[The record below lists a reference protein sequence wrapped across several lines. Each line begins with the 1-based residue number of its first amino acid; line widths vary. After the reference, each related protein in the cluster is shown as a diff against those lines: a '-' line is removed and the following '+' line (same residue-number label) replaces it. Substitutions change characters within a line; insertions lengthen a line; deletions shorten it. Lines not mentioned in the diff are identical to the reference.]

1 MSVDKKGVSL
11 LLEYLFLAAILSVF
25 VVVLGLS
32 IHDVLTEA
40 QVLRV
45 AENQF
50 ADVASQ
56 ISAYYTD
63 YILLRPPSGYIKTKI
78 SLLPEVGDYEYKVR
92 FEERGDRIF
101 ISLESVTGDIKAQSG
116 LGLDKFV
123 LPEGG
128 KLEIKTS
135 GEVLSAEAEG
145 EEKPEITY
153 TREEACPF
161 ELKPRLDFIP
171 SSVEKG
177 GETQLVVFF
186 ENSNEITEPVSWN
199 VTFWNGTVIEGS
211 GKSEIIELNISDIT
225 GCQNI
230 GGYDYECRAE
240 IFAWIEEKETCNAS
254 SAESLLVSE
263 KPIQSNPYITYNKWV
278 EPKTVSPGETFE
290 VHLKLEGRGFVNQAI
305 NLSAVHVVDVSGSM
319 DWDAI
324 YKEFNQT
331 IVPNVVRRVVN
342 TTDFSTNPGNL
353 EIYAYTTDKLSDW
366 YYDLS
371 CFSSCDS
378 CSPPPWNGKGIDSSF
393 VKLYV
398 NGAEVGTDYT
408 DGEKVGKQY
417 VNTNAKGSYTIEVT
431 ARAPEQINLTI
442 LVKFN
447 GSIIL
452 NENISYSNY
461 QEFSFEL
468 PADVDF
474 SYLKISNFQGSMP
487 YWYIDRNCW
496 WSWLSGWT
504 CDYDCT
510 YKDNHNDPNV
520 LLNVWVV
527 EPSGNKEFARDIDR
541 DYSYDIKYRY
551 ENNNPPEGTFKI
563 IVVPTSKES
572 ETFKATVYLKRIEAA
587 QLAAIQFNNML
598 GDGDFVGLT
607 KFSDDASRVEVNSS
621 PLKYMTKDKDHVND
635 LIRSLAPNGATDH
648 ADALYY
654 GVKVFPIWNEPGN
667 NCTDCINNT
676 RPLMILLTDG
686 ETTEC
691 DVKNYFGCDLCD
703 GSCDG
708 SDWCQS
714 GANQALCVANYIKN
728 NLEIN
733 GFEIPICTIGF
744 GTSLTSNGQE
754 LLKDIASPRPDNNEP
769 CYFFATTSEELLEAY
784 KTIFNIFQIA
794 AKNIS
799 INESLN
805 VTLSGP
811 FEFVSATA
819 TSSKGNPV
827 DLQVDKLPSS
837 TVIKLNMASIQK
849 DETIEL
855 TVRLKVK
862 EDAQEGTYDINNEG
876 FDISYIDFTPL
887 NYLGQETTTC
897 PAGSTWTNGK
907 CRMEI
912 VSDKDKLVVTTGEG
926 GEITLG

>member
-1 MSVDKKGVSL
+1 MREPTVDEKGVSL
-11 LLEYLFLAAILSVF
+11 LTEYLLLAAILSIF
-25 VVVLGLS
+25 VAILGLS
-32 IHDVLTEA
+32 VHDVLTEA

-45 AENQF
+45 TENQF

-56 ISAYYTD
+56 ISAFYTD

-78 SLLPEVGDYEYKVR
+78 SIMPEVGDYEYKVK
-92 FEERGDRIF
+92 FEEKDDRIF
-101 ISLESVTGDIKAQSG
+101 ISVNSLAGGISAQSG
-116 LGLDKFV
+116 LGLGKFV
-123 LPEGG
+123 LPEGEVL
-128 KLEIKTS
+128 KIKTS
-135 GEVLSAEAEG
+135 GEVLSAEAGG
-145 EEKPEITY
+145 EEKEITY
-153 TREEACPF
+153 TREEVCPF

-171 SSVEKG
+171 SSIEKNS
-177 GETQLVVFF
+177 ETQLVVYF

-199 VTFWNGTVIEGS
+199 ITLWNGTVIEGS
-211 GKSEIIELNISDIT
+211 GKSEVIRLNVTDIT
-225 GCQNI
+225 GCQNV

-240 IFAWIEEKETCNAS
+240 IFAWIDEKERCNAS
-254 SAESLLVSE
+254 STESLLVSE
-263 KPIQSNPYITYNKWV
+263 KPEESNPYITYNKWV
-278 EPKTVSPGETFE
+278 EPEAVSPGETFE
-290 VHLKLEGRGFVNQAI
+290 VHLKLEGRGFVNQAV
-305 NLSAVHVVDVSGSM
+305 NLSTVHVIDVSGSM

-331 IVPNVVRRVVN
+331 IVPNVVKRVVN
-342 TTDFSTNPGNL
+342 TTDFSPNPGTL

-378 CSPPPWNGKGIDSSF
+378 CSPPPWNGKGIDNSF
-393 VKLYV
+393 IKLYV
-398 NGAEVGTDYT
+398 NGAEVGMDYSSG
-408 DGEKVGKQY
+408 DKVGKRY
-417 VNTNAKGSYTIEVT
+417 TASNVRGSYTIEVV

-442 LVKFN
+442 FVKFN
-447 GSIIL
+447 GTVVL
-452 NENISYSNY
+452 NETIRYTNY
-461 QEFSFEL
+461 YEFNFEL
-468 PADVDF
+468 PTDVDF
-474 SYLKISNFQGSMP
+474 SYLKISDFKGSKP
-487 YWYIDRNCW
+487 YWFVDGSFCF
-496 WSWLSGWT
+496 LGV
-504 CDYDCT
+504 CAHYDCY
-510 YKDNHNDPNV
+510 YKDNNNDANV
-520 LLNVWVV
+520 LLNIWVV
-527 EPSGNKEFARDIDR
+527 EPSGSKEFA
-541 DYSYDIKYRY
+541 YDIKRDYWYDTKYVY
-551 ENNNPPEGTFKI
+551 ENSDPQEGVYKI
-563 IVVPTSKES
+563 VVVPTSKVP

-621 PLKYMTKDKDHVND
+621 PLRYMTKDKDHVND

-784 KTIFNIFQIA
+784 KTIFNIFQVA

-811 FEFVSATA
+811 FEFVSASA

-827 DLQVDKLPSS
+827 NLQVDNLPSS
-837 TVIKLNMASIQK
+837 TVIKLNIASIQK

-855 TVRLKVK
+855 IVKLKVK
-862 EDAQEGTYDINNEG
+862 EDAEEGTYDINNEG
-876 FDISYIDFTPL
+876 FGVSFIDFTPL

-912 VSDKDKLVVTTGEG
+912 VSDKDKVTITAGEG
-926 GEITLG
+926 GEITLE